1 MSGEYYNRSL
11 IIPEPAL
18 QVLPSMAEALGLEV
32 AIVYQQLFF
41 LLQNEKCGRIVN
53 GKKWIFNT
61 YGQWAEMFPFW
72 SERNIRRIFERMEE
86 MFLVESCQPEGVV
99 SRRKYYRLN
108 EGMLAKVQSG
118 KVLIPNKGRGSRTG
132 PTGHIDRPNGTL
144 PITETTCRDYVSKEP
159 KETAVPAVDGFL
171 PEIPAKWKP
180 DTRTIEEKLRTLKV
194 PKNYPSELEFET
206 FLDEQGLYEIQ
217 SKRCDLY
224 EDLCN
229 HKWHQKKN
237 GKLKPIRD
245 WRKYVV
251 ALNEHMT
258 R

>member
-118 KVLIPNKGRGSRTG
+118 KVLIPNKGRGSRNG

-144 PITETTCRDYVSKEP
+144 PITETTCRDYVSKESCLTTCEQDFEALIDL
-159 KETAVPAVDGFL
+159 KLKTA
-171 PEIPAKWKP
+171 
-180 DTRTIEEKLRTLKV
+180 RT
-194 PKNYPSELEFET
+194 PKNIPQDRNEFEI
-206 FLDEQGLYEIQ
+206 FISDNSLFGIID
-217 SKRCDLY
+217 KRDIPKMY
-224 EDLCN
+224 DDFVDK
-229 HKWHQKKN
+229 KWHEVKG
-237 GKLKPIRD
+237 GKLKPIRY
-245 WRKYVV
+245 WKKYLI
-251 ALNEHMT
+251 ALNEVLEGN
-258 R
+258 